1 MGSFSCFF
9 FTIYWFVSNIEI
21 VVNNQWGDSTNFP
34 TFLKYINKFYDYY
47 RRDKR
52 TNEVTVYR
60 KNNS

>member
-1 MGSFSCFF
+1 M
-9 FTIYWFVSNIEI
+9 SNILFKKSMREKI
-21 VVNNQWGDSTNFP
+21 IL
-34 TFLKYINKFYDYY
+34 LKHINKFYDYY